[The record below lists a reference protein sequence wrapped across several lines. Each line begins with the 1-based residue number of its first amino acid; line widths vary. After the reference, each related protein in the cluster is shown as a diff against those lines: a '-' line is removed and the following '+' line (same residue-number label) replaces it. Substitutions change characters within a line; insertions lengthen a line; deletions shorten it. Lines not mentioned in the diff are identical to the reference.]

1 MFGSVVSWSEQIKGG
16 KARGLAVT
24 SATRTKLLP
33 DLPPI
38 GEFVPGYQ
46 GFGWQ
51 GIRVQKVRRQTLS
64 TSSIARSMR
73 GLPIP
78 SSKPSLRIWARKCF
92 QARPRNSANSSRIT
106 PRNGRRSSAP
116 RASRPSSCSARL
128 GERERDLSWPDIAQS
143 AAAILVAFFSTLL
156 VVAALTRIKPIRD
169 RIDARVTEI
178 ERRLAEKERDRQ
190 PVGVERIKDGDE

>member
-78 SSKPSLRIWARKCF
+78 SSKPSLR
-92 QARPRNSANSSRIT
+92 N
-106 PRNGRRSSAP
+106 
-116 RASRPSSCSARL
+116 L
-128 GERERDLSWPDIAQS
+128 GAEMFPGSPGEFGKFIA
-143 AAAILVAFFSTLL
+143 
-156 VVAALTRIKPIRD
+156 D
-169 RIDARVTEI
+169 
-178 ERRLAEKERDRQ
+178 
-190 PVGVERIKDGDE
+190 